1 MSSGS
6 DAYRRQSVLTSG
18 PSETMRLCL
27 EKALREAIAPPTGRG
42 GDMDRLRKLLSLARQ
57 GCLPDEPGPGR
68 DLHDLVGHMLVRI
81 SGADSDA
88 MAESVGLLSIL
99 VGAIRDWR
107 GTISGATIPAWDRVP
122 RP

>member
-1 MSSGS
+1 
-6 DAYRRQSVLTSG
+6 
-18 PSETMRLCL
+18 
-27 EKALREAIAPPTGRG
+27 
-42 GDMDRLRKLLSLARQ
+42 MDLLRKLLSLAGQ
-57 GCLPDEPGPGR
+57 GCIADEPGPGR

-81 SGADSDA
+81 SRADSDA
-88 MAESVGLLSIL
+88 LAESVGLLSIL